1 MQRTCSTR
9 GFAREG
15 SPKVANHCRENAEKR
30 PENSDSNVKS
40 GLGKQDTVPDRTQ
53 KNKPKS
59 RQ

>member
-15 SPKVANHCRENAEKR
+15 SPKVANRCRENAEKH
-30 PENSDSNVKS
+30 PENSYSDVKS
-40 GLGKQDTVPDRTQ
+40 SLGKQATVPDRAQ

-59 RQ
+59 R